1 MAGKITLYM
10 GNRSYSS
17 WSLRAWWALKMAG
30 VEFEEVM
37 VPLQGAGGSKE
48 RKQWADIPDGLQQY
62 SPAAKLPVLDDNGLL
77 IWDSLAMME
86 YIAEQYSPDVWPA
99 DVAARATAR
108 AVVADIHGGV
118 PGLGGQVCFNCRRD
132 PIKMMPTVDAQ
143 RDIDRL
149 CRVWNHA
156 LERYS
161 PVDSDGFLF
170 GRLSL
175 ADAAASP
182 ILLILHGYGFE
193 LPENIAAYQ
202 QRVITHPAVQEW
214 VAASKNESW
223 VIEPY
228 ERIGA

>member
-37 VPLQGAGGSKE
+37 VPMVGAGGSEE
-48 RKQWADIPDGLQQY
+48 RKQWAVAADGLPQY
-62 SPAAKLPVLDDNGLL
+62 SPAAKLPVLDDDGLVV
-77 IWDSLAMME
+77 WDSMAIME
-86 YIAEQYSPDVWPA
+86 YVAEQYAPHLWPEDVG
-99 DVAARATAR
+99 ARATAR

-118 PGLGGQVCFNCRRD
+118 PGLGGQVCFNCRRE
-132 PIKMMPTVDAQ
+132 PIKMTPTVDAQ

-156 LERYS
+156 MERYS
-161 PVDSDGFLF
+161 SSGSEGFLF

-175 ADAAASP
+175 ADIASSP
-182 ILLILHGYGFE
+182 ILLILHSYGFE

-202 QRVITHPAVQEW
+202 QRVITHPALQEW
-214 VAASKNESW
+214 VAAAKQESW